1 MNERSSRGRSLVDGR
16 RRLVRGWMATR
27 LSCPRT
33 ADAYPVSIG
42 LRIGLLPSSS
52 RRPLRRRTRP
62 VGVRVYPGR
71 PAPLSCGYR
80 LSREPTIETTLKP
93 HVMQIRLI
101 KHEAVPQCGSY
112 EVRFSDDRP
121 SKYFYWDDV
130 SSQRFR
136 PEMLTGE
143 QAAQKAKSFARA
155 GRDEI
160 G

>member
-1 MNERSSRGRSLVDGR
+1 MTKTVEL
-16 RRLVRGWMATR
+16 
-27 LSCPRT
+27 
-33 ADAYPVSIG
+33 SIG
-42 LRIGLLPSSS
+42 VHAETKLAVERAAAERGLSVSEFLP
-52 RRPLRRRTRP
+52 RHL
-62 VGVRVYPGR
+62 
-71 PAPLSCGYR
+71 APLSGGYR